1 MSDTILTPLKTTISH
16 LMFCSILDYFLS
28 SLIEL
33 MDEDPSYLLQAVS
46 QCVLCLFVC
55 LFICLFIID

>member
-1 MSDTILTPLKTTISH
+1 MSDTITPLKTTISH

-46 QCVLCLFVC
+46 QFLYFGLFVYLFVC
-55 LFICLFIID
+55 LL